1 MGHDGM
7 YPRVLRELADVI
19 SEPLS
24 IIFQRF
30 WRTEEVPKDWRKAN
44 VTPIFKKGKKE
55 NSGNYRPVSLTF
67 IPRKMM
73 EQLILDVIIKQ
84 VEEKKV
90 IKSSQ
95 QGFSMD
101 ESCMTNQIAFDDD
114 MIDWVNEGRAVDVV
128 YLDFSKAFGT
138 VSHNILLGKLRKC
151 RLDEW
156 TVRWIENS
164 LNGRAQ
170 RIVISGAES
179 SDKSKCRLLNLE
191 RNNAMHQYRLA
202 TDLLESI
209 SAEKDLG
216 VLVDGKLA
224 MNQQCAL
231 VIRKAN
237 GILGCIRRVWPAGQ
251 GRFSSPVLCPSE
263 APSGVLCPVLGFPVE
278 ER

>member
-1 MGHDGM
+1 
-7 YPRVLRELADVI
+7 
-19 SEPLS
+19 
-24 IIFQRF
+24 
-30 WRTEEVPKDWRKAN
+30 
-44 VTPIFKKGKKE
+44 
-55 NSGNYRPVSLTF
+55 
-67 IPRKMM
+67 
-73 EQLILDVIIKQ
+73 
-84 VEEKKV
+84 
-90 IKSSQ
+90 
-95 QGFSMD
+95 
-101 ESCMTNQIAFDDD
+101 MTNLIAFCGG
-114 MIDWVNEGRAVDVV
+114 ITSWVDEGRAVDVV

-138 VSHNILLGKLRKC
+138 VSHHILKGKLRKC
-151 RLDEW
+151 GLDEW
-156 TVRWIENS
+156 SVRWIEHW